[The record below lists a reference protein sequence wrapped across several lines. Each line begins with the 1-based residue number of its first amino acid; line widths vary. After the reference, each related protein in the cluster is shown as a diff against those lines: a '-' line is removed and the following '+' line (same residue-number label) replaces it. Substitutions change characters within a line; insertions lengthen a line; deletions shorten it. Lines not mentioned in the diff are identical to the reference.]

1 MSLER
6 SFSLSNA
13 MSADKII
20 FPDQLQ
26 NLVINNQT
34 IEPGQESII
43 KLDVGRLH
51 SGTRILISLF
61 VYRSSHPGP
70 TALIIGGVHG
80 DEINGIEIVRRAI
93 DSGLFKNL
101 SAGSV
106 IAIPVVNV
114 YGFINFS
121 RDVPDGKDVNRNF
134 PGSQGGSLA
143 SRVAH
148 LIARTVLPVS
158 QFVVDFHTGGASKY
172 NYPQVRYT
180 KSSAESLMLAS
191 YFAPRFIL
199 EKPVIR
205 GSLRKVARES
215 SLPMIVYE
223 GGEALRLDGFAID
236 KGLQGLR
243 RLLTSISMSTIQ
255 ANLPTAEIAV
265 HVEKSIWLRAS
276 RAGIFTWTKQAGASV
291 AKGEPLG
298 VITDP
303 YGTKTLDVLAN
314 KTGYILAHNNAPVVS
329 QGDAL
334 FNIAY
339 QFSTRT
345 GHLG

>member
-1 MSLER
+1 MP
-6 SFSLSNA
+6 
-13 MSADKII
+13 ADKDK
-20 FPDQLQ
+20 FPDQP
-26 NLVINNQT
+26 NLVINKQVV
-34 IEPGQESII
+34 EPGEESII

-51 SGTRILISLF
+51 SGARIVINLF
-61 VYRSSHPGP
+61 VYRSLQPGP
-70 TALIIGGVHG
+70 TALILGGVHG

-93 DSGLFKNL
+93 DSGLFRNL
-101 SAGSV
+101 ISGSV
-106 IAIPVVNV
+106 IAIPLVNV

-134 PGSQGGSLA
+134 PGSQRGSLA

-148 LIARTVLPVS
+148 LIARTVLPIS
-158 QFVVDFHTGGASKY
+158 QFVVDFHTGGGSKY

-180 KSSAESLMLAS
+180 KSSAESRTLATS
-191 YFAPRFIL
+191 FAPRFIL

-215 SLPMIVYE
+215 GLPMIVYE

-236 KGLQGLR
+236 RGLQGLR
-243 RLLTSISMSTIQ
+243 RLLAAIGMTAIP
-255 ANLPTAEIAV
+255 AYLPSAETTLY
-265 HVEKSIWLRAS
+265 VEKSSWLRAS
-276 RAGIFTWTKQAGASV
+276 RAGIFTWSKPAGASV
-291 AKGEPLG
+291 VRGEPLG

-303 YGTKTLDVLAN
+303 YGAKTKDVLAH
-314 KTGYILAHNNAPVVS
+314 KTGYLLSHNNAPVVS

-339 QFSTRT
+339 QFS
-345 GHLG
+345 